1 MTSAWLSGVIVARD
15 AGEMIDACLASLA
28 GVDELVVVDH
38 ASTDDT
44 ATRAAQA
51 GARVVRMPAEASL
64 GALRARAHACM
75 ADGLPI
81 PVVNMSQSCTA
92 I

>member
-1 MTSAWLSGVIVARD
+1 
-15 AGEMIDACLASLA
+15 MIDACLASLA

-51 GARVVRMPAEASL
+51 RSRPTSA
-64 GALRARAHACM
+64 
-75 ADGLPI
+75 
-81 PVVNMSQSCTA
+81 
-92 I
+92 